1 MRRLAW
7 RSLSSCL
14 IAALA
19 ACTGSTVAAPAPS
32 HTRPAP
38 AAVTSTATSVR
49 PAPAPAPPA
58 ATRSVVAVVT
68 GYYRAIVTRNYRE
81 AFGYLSPAAT
91 GPDGHRLTLGSFLQ
105 IARMLDG
112 MGGPVT
118 RFSIGAYPP
127 EVVMTLYRARYGPY
141 HAHLRMVRT
150 GRDWAIS
157 SIDRI

>member
-19 ACTGSTVAAPAPS
+19 ACTGSTVVAPASS
-32 HTRPAP
+32 HTRSAS
-38 AAVTSTATSVR
+38 AAVTSAAAGAG
-49 PAPAPAPPA
+49 PAPASTA
-58 ATRSVVAVVT
+58 ATRSTVAAVT

-81 AFGYLSPAAT
+81 AFGYLAPDAT
-91 GPDGHRLTLGSFLQ
+91 GPDGHRLTLGSFLSL
-105 IARMLDG
+105 ARMLDG

-118 RFSIGAYPP
+118 RFTIGTYPSG
-127 EVVMTLYRARYGPY
+127 VVMTLYRVRYGPY

-150 GRDWAIS
+150 GHDWAIS
-157 SIDRI
+157 AIDRI

>member
-32 HTRPAP
+32 HTRPASV
-38 AAVTSTATSVR
+38 AVTSAATDAS
-49 PAPAPAPPA
+49 PAQAPPA
-58 ATRSVVAVVT
+58 ATPSVVAVVT
-68 GYYRAIVTRNYRE
+68 GYYRAILARNYRK
-81 AFGYLSPAAT
+81 AFGYLGPGAT
-91 GPDGHRLTLGSFLQ
+91 GPGGQRMTLGSFLQ
-105 IARMLDG
+105 LAHMLDG

-118 RFSIGAYPP
+118 KFSIGGFPS
-127 EVVMTLYRARYGPY
+127 EVVMTLDRVRYGPY
-141 HAHLRMVRT
+141 HAHLAMART
-150 GRDWAIS
+150 GHGWAIS